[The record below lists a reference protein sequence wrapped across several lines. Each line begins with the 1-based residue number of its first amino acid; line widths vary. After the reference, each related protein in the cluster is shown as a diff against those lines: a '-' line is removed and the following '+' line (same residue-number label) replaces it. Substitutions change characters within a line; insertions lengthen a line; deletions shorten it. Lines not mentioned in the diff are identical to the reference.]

1 MAEPLFRRLALIGIG
16 LIGSSVA
23 RIARER
29 GDLAAEVVVNARTAK
44 TLDRVRELGFADRIE
59 ADPGRAVEGADCVML
74 CAPVGAF
81 ADLAAAIAPHLAAGA
96 VLTDVGSTKQSVIRD
111 VGPLVPA
118 GVHFVPAH
126 PVAGT
131 EYSGPDSGFTTLF
144 EGRWTLLTPPPGTD
158 EAAVAKVEEL
168 WRRCGSMVQRME
180 PGHHDR
186 VLAIVSHLPHL
197 IAFTICGTADD
208 LADESRQEVL
218 QFAASGF
225 RDFTR
230 IAASRPGDVA
240 RHLPEQPR
248 GAAGDAGP
256 LHRGRAGDVARG
268 ALGRRGVYRGHGGA
282 RAEDPAEP
290 DRGLTTLPDSIQRE
304 LFKLRASS
312 RASCRSVISKPS
324 VNQS

>member
-1 MAEPLFRRLALIGIG
+1 VAEPLFKRLALLGIG

-29 GDLAAEVVVNARTAK
+29 KDIAGEIVVNARTRK
-44 TLDRVRELGFADRIE
+44 TLDRVVELGFADRVEI
-59 ADPGRAVEGADCVML
+59 DPARAVEGADCVML

-81 ADLAAAIAPHLAAGA
+81 ADLATRIGPHLAPGA

-111 VGPLVPA
+111 VGPLVPG

-158 EAAVAKVEEL
+158 EAAVEKIAEL
-168 WRRCGSMVQRME
+168 WRRCGSMVERME

-208 LADESRQEVL
+208 LADESRQEVIN
-218 QFAASGF
+218 FAASGF

-230 IAASRPGDVA
+230 IAASDPVMWRDIFLNNREAVLEMLA
-240 RHLPEQPR
+240 RFTEDAQAMAR
-248 GAAGDAGP
+248 AIRWGDAAYIEDKVE
-256 LHRGRAGDVARG
+256 RGRKI
-268 ALGRRGVYRGHGGA
+268 RRS
-282 RAEDPAEP
+282 
-290 DRGLTTLPDSIQRE
+290 LIQQ
-304 LFKLRASS
+304 KQA
-312 RASCRSVISKPS
+312 
-324 VNQS
+324 

>member
-1 MAEPLFRRLALIGIG
+1 MAEPLFRRLALIGVG

-23 RIARER
+23 RIAKQR
-29 GDLAAEVVVNARTAK
+29 GDLAGEVVVTARTRK

-59 ADPGRAVEGADCVML
+59 TDLGCAVAGADCVML

-81 ADLAAAIAPHLAAGA
+81 AELAAAIAPHLARGA

-111 VGPLVPA
+111 VGPLVPE

-144 EGRWTLLTPPPGTD
+144 DGRWALLTPPPGTD
-158 EAAVAKVEEL
+158 PDAVERVTEL
-168 WRRCGSMVQRME
+168 WRRCGSMVQIME
-180 PGHHDR
+180 PAHHDR

-218 QFAASGF
+218 RFAASGF

-230 IAASRPGDVA
+230 IAASDPVMWRDIFLNNREALLEMLA
-240 RHLPEQPR
+240 RFMEDAQAMSR
-248 GAAGDAGP
+248 AVRWGDAAYIEDMVE
-256 LHRGRAGDVARG
+256 RGRKI
-268 ALGRRGVYRGHGGA
+268 RRS
-282 RAEDPAEP
+282 
-290 DRGLTTLPDSIQRE
+290 LIE
-304 LFKLRASS
+304 LKQA
-312 RASCRSVISKPS
+312 
-324 VNQS
+324 